1 MLWNSIENRITGL
14 GERSQVRNH
23 SAIIFDLLW
32 KKAMAE
38 NNAGI
43 DNGLWSLNAVG
54 SLSKPA
60 T

>member
-14 GERSQVRNH
+14 GERSQVRNQ

-43 DNGLWSLNAVG
+43 DIGLWSLNAVG